1 MYNFMP
7 VLAALSRVVLVFS
20 VTFFVPWAWSWWGD
34 EHRLQEVWL
43 LSFAVTFICGALV
56 MWRTQRHRRELMP
69 KDGFMLV
76 NLVWAVLPAFAALP
90 LWLGIPEMDWTDA
103 YFEAVSGLTA
113 TGATVLS
120 GLDEL
125 PLAINV
131 WRCFLQLFGVVA
143 ASRVT
148 LDYDS
153 GHATTPGRDAQIIIW
168 SMPVS
173 WRYIP

>member
-90 LWLGIPEMDWTDA
+90 LWLGVPEMDWTDA
-103 YFEAVSGLTA
+103 YFEAVS
-113 TGATVLS
+113 
-120 GLDEL
+120 
-125 PLAINV
+125 
-131 WRCFLQLFGVVA
+131 
-143 ASRVT
+143 
-148 LDYDS
+148 
-153 GHATTPGRDAQIIIW
+153 
-168 SMPVS
+168 
-173 WRYIP
+173 

>member
-1 MYNFMP
+1 M
-7 VLAALSRVVLVFS
+7 
-20 VTFFVPWAWSWWGD
+20 
-34 EHRLQEVWL
+34 

-131 WRCFLQLFGVVA
+131 WRCFLQLFGGLGIMLLVVA
-143 ASRVT
+143 ILPLLGLGGVQLYKAE
-148 LDYDS
+148 
-153 GHATTPGRDAQIIIW
+153 TPGPMKDAKLTPRIA
-168 SMPVS
+168 
-173 WRYIP
+173 